1 MEGAKNGRSYPDM
14 KLQTQNR
21 RKRAM
26 TILDV
31 LVVLVCILI
40 LAIILL
46 PMLSTAKRRGG
57 PNCASN
63 LKQISLAFQIW
74 AADNN
79 NKYPMS
85 VSVTNGG
92 AMELIE
98 TGNLVACLQLVS
110 NEMSTTKILV
120 CPADPER
127 TFATNFDVLDSS
139 NVSYFVGADA
149 SNDADPN
156 MVLDGDD
163 NLVIGGKPRPS
174 GLVDISSNVLVSWF
188 GTRHG
193 GCGNIGFADGSVD
206 EQSSNGLQQEFQDN
220 GLATNRIAFP

>member
-1 MEGAKNGRSYPDM
+1 
-14 KLQTQNR
+14 
-21 RKRAM
+21 
-26 TILDV
+26 
-31 LVVLVCILI
+31 
-40 LAIILL
+40 
-46 PMLSTAKRRGG
+46 
-57 PNCASN
+57 
-63 LKQISLAFQIW
+63 
-74 AADNN
+74 
-79 NKYPMS
+79 MS

-163 NLVIGGKPRPS
+163 NLVIGGMPVKS
-174 GLVDISSNVLVSWF
+174 GMLDLRSNAPVFWSEA
-188 GTRHG
+188 RHVRV
-193 GCGNIGFADGSVD
+193 GNIGFADGSVL
-206 EQSSNGLQQEFQDN
+206 ETATKGLQQAFQKT
-220 GLATNRIAFP
+220 GLTTNRIVIP

>member
-163 NLVIGGKPRPS
+163 NLVIGGMPVKS
-174 GLVDISSNVLVSWF
+174 GMLDLRSNAPVFWSEA
-188 GTRHG
+188 RHVRV
-193 GCGNIGFADGSVD
+193 GNIGFADGSVL
-206 EQSSNGLQQEFQDN
+206 ETATKGLQQAFQKT
-220 GLATNRIAFP
+220 GLTTNRIVIP